1 MQSGITNRL
10 PRTEEERAMG
20 KLVEKLHQV
29 SQATG
34 TTIGFLGGRAP
45 AQKPRPAALL
55 VALDVAETALA
66 EAALKAGADG
76 LILTNWT
83 PSGGLGGLKS
93 VLAPKEVVWGVE
105 LAAAG
110 TDADVLKRA
119 AEAGAAFAIL
129 DPSAPARSL
138 FGEIEKFD
146 LVAGVEMPTSELGLV
161 LIRSQGLLPAQVGL
175 LRPEMAQRDVA
186 RMTVA
191 DYARL
196 RVVVESLRFPVLLAL
211 QAAPDEQDVSTLVH
225 LGIAGL
231 VLKGQGVS
239 AQQLGAQVQALRET
253 LEKTPTPKED
263 REGVSLAGL
272 MPAPPQAAPGRPQ
285 REPEREPEHE

>member
-1 MQSGITNRL
+1 
-10 PRTEEERAMG
+10 MG

-55 VALDVAETALA
+55 VAVDVAETALA
-66 EAALKAGADG
+66 EAALKAGVDA

-83 PSGGLGGLKS
+83 PSTGLGGLKS
-93 VLAPKEVVWGVE
+93 VLAPKDVVWGVE
-105 LAAAG
+105 LAAASG
-110 TDADVLKRA
+110 AGGASDDTLKRA
-119 AEAGAAFAIL
+119 AEAGANFAIL
-129 DPSAPARSL
+129 EPSAAARTL

-146 LVAGVEMPTSELGLV
+146 LVAAVEMPTSELGLL
-161 LIRSQGLLPAQVGL
+161 LIRGQSLLPVQVGV
-175 LRPEMAQRDVA
+175 LRPEIAPRDVS

-196 RVVVESLRFPVLLAL
+196 RLVVESLRFPVLLAL
-211 QAAPDEQDVSTLVH
+211 QAAPDEGDVSTLVH

-231 VLKGQGVS
+231 VLRGQGAS

-263 REGVSLAGL
+263 RESVSLAGL
-272 MPAPPQAAPGRPQ
+272 MPMPPQGAPGQPQREPQ